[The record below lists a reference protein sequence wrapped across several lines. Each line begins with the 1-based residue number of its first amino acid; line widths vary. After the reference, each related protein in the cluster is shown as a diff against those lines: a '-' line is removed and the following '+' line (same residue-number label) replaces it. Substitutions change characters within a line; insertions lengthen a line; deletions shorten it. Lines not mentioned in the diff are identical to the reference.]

1 MIAGDTP
8 FHPCLARF
16 AGRVDNQGV
25 TGSAPFGGRSSLAG
39 SGLHPLHC
47 FDSDCQGEGPSPR
60 TNDVSPRKI
69 QHPRSAIPLAADPIA
84 SAVASVRRLVRV
96 LRLHAQRTQAVA
108 GVSAAQLF
116 VLQQLRTDDSLS
128 LNELAARTF
137 TDRSSVADVVDR
149 LQAQRWVDRAT
160 DPSDRRRA
168 SVRITTAGRRV
179 LSRAPDAPTTALIA
193 ALRAL
198 MPHERTALAKS
209 LVRLN
214 QALGAAAEPAPM
226 LFAEADETQA
236 RRHKISRAKR
246 R

>member
-1 MIAGDTP
+1 MRREVAGGPPGSLITLFRFDLPGFSLFLDT
-8 FHPCLARF
+8 
-16 AGRVDNQGV
+16 D
-25 TGSAPFGGRSSLAG
+25 
-39 SGLHPLHC
+39 
-47 FDSDCQGEGPSPR
+47 
-60 TNDVSPRKI
+60 DVSQRTL
-69 QHPRSAIPLAADPIA
+69 QHPRSVNPHAADPIA

-149 LQAQRWVDRAT
+149 LQAQGWVDRAT
-160 DPSDRRRA
+160 DPADRRRA

-179 LSRAPDAPTTALIA
+179 LSRAPDAPTTALIT

-198 MPHERTALAKS
+198 SLSERKSLAKS
-209 LVRLN
+209 LERLN
-214 QALGAAAEPAPM
+214 QALGAAAGPAPM
-226 LFAEADETQA
+226 LFAEPDETQKH
-236 RRHKISRAKR
+236 RRKIGRSR
-246 R
+246 